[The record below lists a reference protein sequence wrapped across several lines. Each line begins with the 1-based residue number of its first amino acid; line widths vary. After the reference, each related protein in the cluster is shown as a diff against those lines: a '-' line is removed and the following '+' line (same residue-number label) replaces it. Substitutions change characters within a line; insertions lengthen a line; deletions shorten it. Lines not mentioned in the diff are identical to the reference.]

1 MIEFT
6 FFDNLIEFLDDLYE
20 LLKED
25 WIKFKKFVKENK
37 NYLIWLFIAII
48 TLQFTDILSLGSSW
62 NKYCKKNNIQN
73 GGANE
78 SAPVPASAPST
89 DPATSDS
96 PEATKELSPT
106 EEKAAKKA
114 SKKKSIEEAKKKLL
128 DKAEDKKAKKDGK
141 NSKTG
146 EGEDG
151 EESVKSIDKKLSFF
165 NKLKGKIQ
173 GVPGKPGL
181 AGPIFGN
188 MEGIFNAVGGMFTL
202 AAVILVFIGIIS
214 LPVLI
219 FIVIT
224 YCVIKKMVGKFVIF

>member
-1 MIEFT
+1 MNEIT
-6 FFDNLIEFLDDLYE
+6 FCDNIIDFLNELYN

-73 GGANE
+73 GGANDAV
-78 SAPVPASAPST
+78 SGSDSST
-89 DPATSDS
+89 ATNTSDS

-128 DKAEDKKAKKDGK
+128 NKAEDKKAKKDGK

-173 GVPGKPGL
+173 SVPGKPGL

-224 YCVIKKMVGKFVIF
+224 YCVIKKMVSKFVIF